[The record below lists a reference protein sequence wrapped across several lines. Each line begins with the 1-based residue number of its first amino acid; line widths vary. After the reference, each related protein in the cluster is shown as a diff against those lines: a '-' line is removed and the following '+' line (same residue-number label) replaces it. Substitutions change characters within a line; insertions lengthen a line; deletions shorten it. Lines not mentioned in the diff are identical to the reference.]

1 MCLIQ
6 TPSHTLKNKKEVLKM
21 RDVVVVSAVRTPIG
35 SIGGT
40 LKNVQPE
47 DLLAVALNGA
57 IEKAGISKD
66 VIDEVICGHAK
77 QSTDQPNIARLSALI
92 CDIPVETPAYTV
104 HRQCASGMQAIVS
117 GMLQIQCGYSDVVLC
132 GGVESMST
140 APFYVRNVRFGC
152 GNGTAEFCDPN
163 IESQPH
169 SQPNDKYGKFGMI
182 WTADEVARRLNIS
195 REACDEFALESQKRA
210 VAAIDSGRFN
220 DEIVPVIIPQ
230 KKKDPI
236 VFAVDE
242 YPKRDAALEKMAKL
256 KPVQRDEGA
265 VTTAGNASG
274 RNDGASALV
283 IMAAEKAEALGLKPL
298 AKVVAGCAGGVD
310 PRVMGLGPV
319 AAVNNLFDKFLTPMG
334 ITKDDIG
341 LWELN
346 EAFASQ
352 SLGCIKELGLED
364 KMDIINVNGGAIAL
378 GHPLGCSGARISTTL
393 IHEMKKRG
401 TKYGIATL
409 CIAGGLGMAVAFEN
423 I

>member
-1 MCLIQ
+1 
-6 TPSHTLKNKKEVLKM
+6 M

-47 DLLAVALNGA
+47 TLLSIALNGA
-57 IEKAGISKD
+57 IEKAGIKKED
-66 VIDEVICGHAK
+66 IDEVICGHAK

-195 REACDEFALESQKRA
+195 REDCDKFALESQKRA
-210 VAAIDSGRFN
+210 VAAIDSGRFD
-220 DEIVPVIIPQ
+220 DEIIPVVIPQ

-236 VFAVDE
+236 VFSVDE
-242 YPKRDAALEKMAKL
+242 YPKRDAVLEKMAKL
-256 KPVQRDEGA
+256 KPVQKDEGA

-298 AKVVAGCAGGVD
+298 AKIVAGCAGGVD

-334 ITKDDIG
+334 ISKDDIG